1 MANTN
6 DDERYLIE
14 GKLSRGLWRFA
25 APYMFAYL
33 LQALYGAV
41 DLFVVGK
48 FCDAAAVAATATG
61 AQLLHSLTG
70 LILGLSAGGTVL
82 IGFSVGAK
90 DAKGAANAIGST
102 STLFAL
108 VALIATPLL
117 AFGTNFCVDL
127 LQTPEE
133 AVEFARQYV
142 FVCACGVPF
151 IIGYNV
157 VGAIYRGLGDS
168 KTPTKFVAF
177 ACVVNVIGD
186 LILVAGFNMGPLGA
200 AITTVASQA
209 LSFGYALVHMR
220 RRRFSFEY
228 HRTNFILRRKAVYSI
243 VKVGAPLALQ
253 DALTGFSF
261 LVILAI
267 VNSMGVM
274 PSAGLGVAER
284 VIGFILLPP
293 VAFSM
298 AVATSTAQNNGAK
311 MPKRAFES
319 LKLGTLYSLYF
330 GLFFWALFQI
340 CPVAIASVFTNDPEV
355 ARQGALYLRSFT
367 LDCVFVAFI
376 FNINGYFCGL
386 GKTLVVLAH
395 NALSALGVRIPVS
408 YFFSRGVDATL
419 FNVGFAAPLA
429 SLLSILV
436 CVGYFVWLRKKGRL
450 GI

>member
-1 MANTN
+1 MKPE

-14 GKLSRGLWRFA
+14 GNLSRGLWRFA
-25 APYMFAYL
+25 APFMLAYL

-70 LILGLSAGGTVL
+70 LILGFSAGGTVL
-82 IGFSVGAK
+82 IGFNVGAK
-90 DAKGAANAIGST
+90 DAKGAANAVGST

-108 VALIATPLL
+108 VALITTPLL

-133 AVEFARQYV
+133 AVQFARQYV
-142 FVCACGVPF
+142 FVCACGIPF

-168 KTPTKFVAF
+168 KTPTKFVAL
-177 ACVVNVIGD
+177 ACVVNIIAD
-186 LILVAGFNMGPLGA
+186 LALVAWLDMGPLGA
-200 AITTVASQA
+200 AIATVASQA

-220 RRRFSFEY
+220 RRRFSFEF
-228 HRTNFILRRKAVYSI
+228 HRDAFFLRRKSVYSI
-243 VKVGAPLALQ
+243 AKVGTPLALQ
-253 DALTGFSF
+253 DALTSVSF

-267 VNSMGVM
+267 VNQMGVM

-284 VIGFILLPP
+284 VIGFLLLPP
-293 VAFSM
+293 IAFSM
-298 AVATSTAQNNGAK
+298 AVATSTAQNKGAKQPKRALNGAK
-311 MPKRAFES
+311 
-319 LKLGTLYSLYF
+319 LGGLYSLYF
-330 GLFFWALFQI
+330 GLFFFALCQI
-340 CPVAIASVFTNDPEV
+340 CPVALASAFTNDPEV
-355 ARQGALYLRSFT
+355 ARQGALYLRSFSI
-367 LDCVFVAFI
+367 DCICVAFV

-386 GKTLVVLAH
+386 GKTVVVLAH
-395 NALSALGVRIPVS
+395 NSIAALAVRIPVS
-408 YFFSRGVDATL
+408 YYFSRGLDATL

-429 SLLSILV
+429 SLLSIVV
-436 CVGYFVWLRKKGRL
+436 CAAYFVWLRKKGRL